1 MRQGSAGAAK
11 QSKAATSSVWQ
22 DPLTRPWRRDSFR
35 LVLFELARRLP
46 NLKFLVLAR
55 YSHCQAAG
63 WRKRL
68 VSSPLRRAASASLP
82 DACRKYQRSD
92 ASRDPDVVAGFLPY
106 EADLTL
112 NMGGCI
118 PRAPSRRIYDF
129 PTRADKYV
137 AEAPSFKVNLSFG
150 EYISS
155 TSSLPPHDLGSRN
168 SISSSHLIISI
179 CTKMHR
185 QGSYPYSHSA
195 PTNPRYSGTSSA
207 FSASANPNEDWT
219 KISDLAERRR
229 IQNRIAQRNYR
240 E

>member
-1 MRQGSAGAAK
+1 MHAGNISAQTRAGTQTLWQGSCPTKRIDMAHCAK
-11 QSKAATSSVWQ
+11 HGWVCLQGPES
-22 DPLTRPWRRDSFR
+22 
-35 LVLFELARRLP
+35 P
-46 NLKFLVLAR
+46 NLR
-55 YSHCQAAG
+55 
-63 WRKRL
+63 
-68 VSSPLRRAASASLP
+68 
-82 DACRKYQRSD
+82 
-92 ASRDPDVVAGFLPY
+92 
-106 EADLTL
+106 
-112 NMGGCI
+112 
-118 PRAPSRRIYDF
+118 F

-150 EYISS
+150 EYISG

-168 SISSSHLIISI
+168 SISPSHLIIPI
-179 CTKMHR
+179 LHKMHR